1 MKYTSCFIG
10 IPLPTKFL
18 KQYRAVAT
26 EISKI
31 MPGIHLAELDSP
43 HITIYYLDEQSQNNL
58 ADIKTKTTKHLNSLK
73 GSKITVG
80 NMGLFSNPDRIV
92 LFLDVKYDNSLNI
105 FHNKI
110 TKELVDYNAYDNS
123 LKFSPHMTIGKI
135 SKNNEVDFSK
145 EKEAIKRIIDGV
157 DWTFEVNEIIM
168 YGVDS
173 RIQPE
178 SREILSFLKV

>member
-10 IPLPTKFL
+10 IPLPTEFL
-18 KQYRAVAT
+18 KKYREVAA

-31 MPGIHLAELDSP
+31 LPGIKLAELDSP

-58 ADIKTKTTKHLNSLK
+58 ANIKTKTTKHLNSLK

-80 NMGLFSNPDRIV
+80 NMGLFSNPERIV
-92 LFLDVKYDNSLNI
+92 LYLDVQYDNSLII
-105 FHNKI
+105 FHNEI
-110 TKELVDYNAYDNS
+110 TKELVNYNAYDNS
-123 LKFSPHMTIGKI
+123 LGFTPHMTIGKI
-135 SKNNEVDFSK
+135 CKDNEVTFSNNK
-145 EKEAIKRIIDGV
+145 ESINRIIDGV
-157 DWTFEVNEIIM
+157 DWTFEVNEIII

-178 SREILSFLKV
+178 SREILSILKV